1 MEVNTTSAREQIPEI
16 ERLIWLIKERLRC
29 ITCDFTFTSVPKMVL
44 IHSLYS
50 MIIMLNVFPH
60 ESGFTGELSPCK
72 IVTGMTTNYLKDCR
86 MDIGA
91 YVEASMD
98 AMVTNDHTS
107 HTHSCIAL
115 GLSINRQGSL
125 KFFDLDTGKVV
136 LRRTFTQM
144 PYPER
149 MVKQANY
156 WGLKSKSAIVKGE
169 IKIFNRHGKKFDLD
183 NDELSELDVFVEE
196 PKKILPDHIAEVSRI
211 ELESEYDQVVG
222 SSVDP

>member
-1 MEVNTTSAREQIPEI
+1 
-16 ERLIWLIKERLRC
+16 
-29 ITCDFTFTSVPKMVL
+29 MVL

-50 MIIMLNVFPH
+50 VIMMLNASPH
-60 ESGFTGELSPCK
+60 ESDVTGEFSPRE
-72 IVTGMTTNYLKDCR
+72 IVTGRTINYLKDCR
-86 MDIGA
+86 ADIGA

-115 GLSINRQGSL
+115 GLSRNRQGSL
-125 KFFDLDTGKVV
+125 KFFGLDTGKVV

-169 IKIFNRHGKKFDLD
+169 INFFSRHGKKFDLE